1 MVVMNSSVA
10 SVLIVE
16 DDLDLAEIYKSHLA
30 GEALQ
35 VSHVTSAR
43 EALAY
48 VEAHLPDLVLLD
60 LQLPDGDGMDVL
72 RHVYDHAIPSVM
84 IIMTGN
90 GSMEDAVLAMR
101 YGAKDFLEKP
111 FNGDRLRATVRNGLE
126 LQHLTGLVSTYE
138 EEFHRD
144 QFHGFVGNSL
154 SMQMVYRLVEA
165 SAPSTATVLI
175 LGESGTGKELCAEAI
190 HQHGPRRDKPFVAVN
205 CAAIPADLIE
215 SELFGHRRGAFTGAV
230 SDHEGAVSRANGGV
244 LFLDEIA
251 EMHLDLQSKLLRF
264 LQTGKF
270 FKVGGK
276 TEETVDVRIVCA
288 TNRDP
293 LDEVRRGRFREDL
306 YYRLNVVPITL
317 PPLRERDGD
326 ILRLAEHFLKLYSA
340 KEGKRFRCFSPEV
353 QSLLAD
359 YGWPGNVRQ
368 LQNVV
373 HNITVLHD
381 GDVVDPEHLP
391 PPLDNLV
398 VHASTQAA
406 MLASGELEPDEIT
419 LSNIRPLADVERET
433 IQRALAICN
442 DNVPKAAAL
451 LDVHP
456 STIYRKKQSWDS

>member
-1 MVVMNSSVA
+1 MIVMNNSLA
-10 SVLIVE
+10 TVLIVE
-16 DDLDLAEIYKSHLA
+16 DDLDLAEIYRGHLSK
-30 GEALQ
+30 EAVS
-35 VSHVTSAR
+35 VSHISSAR
-43 EALAY
+43 KAIEAI
-48 VEAHLPDLVLLD
+48 ETQLPDLVLLD
-60 LQLPDGDGMDVL
+60 LQLPDGDGMDIL
-72 RHVYDHAIPSVM
+72 RHVHDSGIPSAVV
-84 IIMTGN
+84 IMTGN

-111 FNGDRLRATVRNGLE
+111 FNGDRLRATVRNALE
-126 LQHLTGLVSTYE
+126 LHHLSGLVSTYE
-138 EEFHRD
+138 EEFLRD

-154 SMQMVYRLVEA
+154 AMQMVYRLVEA
-165 SAPSTATVLI
+165 SAPSSATVLI

-190 HQHGPRRDKPFVAVN
+190 HQHGPRRNKPFVAVN

-230 SDHEGAVSRANGGV
+230 NDHEGAVSRADGGV

-293 LDEVRRGRFREDL
+293 LNEVKRGRFREDL

-317 PPLRERDGD
+317 PALRERDGD
-326 ILRLAEHFLKLYSA
+326 ILRLAEHFLKLYTA
-340 KEGKRFRCFSPEV
+340 KEGKRFRQFSPAV
-353 QSLLAD
+353 QSVLDD
-359 YGWPGNVRQ
+359 YQWPGNVRQ

-381 GDVVDPEHLP
+381 GDVVDLEHLP
-391 PPLDNLV
+391 PPLDNLMV
-398 VHASTQAA
+398 PASTQAA
-406 MLASGELEPDEIT
+406 MLASGELELDEIT
-419 LSNIRPLADVERET
+419 LSNIRPLADIEREA

-456 STIYRKKQSWDS
+456 STIYRKKQGWT

>member
-1 MVVMNSSVA
+1 MNTNLPT
-10 SVLIVE
+10 VLIVE
-16 DDLDLAEIYKSHLA
+16 DDLDLADIYKSHLA
-30 GEALQ
+30 KEALELM
-35 VSHVTSAR
+35 HVDSAR
-43 EALAY
+43 LALEMIEK
-48 VEAHLPDLVLLD
+48 VLPDLVLLD

-72 RHVYDHAIPSVM
+72 RHIHENEIPSAVV
-84 IIMTGN
+84 IMTGN
-90 GSMEDAVLAMR
+90 GSMEGAVLAMR

-111 FNGDRLRATVRNGLE
+111 FNGDRLRATVLNGLE
-126 LQHLTGLVSTYE
+126 LHHLSGLVSAYE

-154 SMQMVYRLVEA
+154 AMQMVYRLVEA
-165 SAPSTATVLI
+165 CAPSTATVLV

-190 HQHGPRRDKPFVAVN
+190 HQHGPRREKPFVAVN

-276 TEETVDVRIVCA
+276 TEENVDVRIVCA

-293 LDEVRRGRFREDL
+293 LDEVRKGRFREDL

-326 ILRLAEHFLKLYSA
+326 ILQLAEHFLKMYSA
-340 KEGKRFRCFSPEV
+340 KEGKRFCQYSPDV
-353 QSLLAD
+353 QSTLTD
-359 YGWPGNVRQ
+359 YEWPGNVRQ

-381 GDVVDPEHLP
+381 GDVVELNHLP

-398 VHASTQAA
+398 VAASTRSA
-406 MLASGELEPDEIT
+406 MLASGDLEPEDIT
-419 LSNIRPLADVERET
+419 LSNIRPLADIEREA
-433 IQRALAICN
+433 IQRALAICD
-442 DNVPKAAAL
+442 DNVPKAAAM

-456 STIYRKKQSWDS
+456 STIYRKKQSWDD

>member
-1 MVVMNSSVA
+1 MNTRLPT
-10 SVLIVE
+10 VLIVE
-16 DDLDLAEIYKSHLA
+16 DDLDLAEIYKSHLMK
-30 GEALQ
+30 ESIELT
-35 VSHVTSAR
+35 HVDSAVQAIQMI
-43 EALAY
+43 EST
-48 VEAHLPDLVLLD
+48 LPDLVLLD

-72 RHVYDHAIPSVM
+72 RHVHEHAIPSAVV
-84 IIMTGN
+84 IMTGN

-111 FNGDRLRATVRNGLE
+111 FNGDRLRATVLNGLE
-126 LQHLTGLVSTYE
+126 LQHLSGLVSTYE

-154 SMQMVYRLVEA
+154 AMQMVYRLVEA
-165 SAPSTATVLI
+165 SAPSTATVLV

-230 SDHEGAVSRANGGV
+230 NDHEGAVSRAHGGV

-276 TEETVDVRIVCA
+276 SEENVDVRIVCA

-317 PPLRERDGD
+317 PPLRERNGD
-326 ILRLAEHFLKLYSA
+326 ILQLAEHFLKMYSA
-340 KEGKRFRCFSPEV
+340 KEGKRFRQYSPEV
-353 QSLLAD
+353 QAVLTD
-359 YGWPGNVRQ
+359 YEWPGNVRQ

-381 GDVVDPEHLP
+381 GDVVGLDHLP

-398 VHASTQAA
+398 AAASTRSA
-406 MLASGELEPDEIT
+406 MLAAGELDPDDIT
-419 LSNIRPLADVERET
+419 ISNIRPLADIEREA

-456 STIYRKKQSWDS
+456 STIYRKKQSWYD